1 MENLWR
7 YLACK
12 FKHNDIQNLSFFDK
26 IMLSNDNEI
35 IKKSIMWKATNN
47 KILDN
52 LQNIFSYWKEII
64 ISNLN

>member
-12 FKHNDIQNLSFFDK
+12 FKHYDIQNLGFFDK

-35 IKKSIMWKATNN
+35 IKKSIMWKATKN

-52 LQNIFSYWKEII
+52 LQNIFSY
-64 ISNLN
+64 